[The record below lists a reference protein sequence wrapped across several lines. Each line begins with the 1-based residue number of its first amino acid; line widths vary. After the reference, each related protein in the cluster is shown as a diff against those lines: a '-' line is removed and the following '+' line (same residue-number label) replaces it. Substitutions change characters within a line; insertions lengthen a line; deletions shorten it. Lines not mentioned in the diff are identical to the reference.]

1 MRSRRQQTLALLTN
15 TSIQDL
21 SNNQVLRS
29 AALLPYNGTSLLAK
43 VIGLSLHLQLVYVAG
58 KKNVVADALFRRP
71 HVAAV
76 SIAYQ
81 HELDEMRDHYFI
93 DEDFVEPYDAL
104 VCGEHPDLFSFKDG
118 FLMVLV
124 SVLTASLVGQ
134 ALKPITAAAQ
144 GKEFNWKLL
153 IASGGMPSSH
163 SACVTA
169 ACTSIALERGLADSL
184 FGLSVVFAG
193 IVLYD
198 AQGVRRA
205 VGKQAEVI
213 NTIVVGSDPKPGTKS
228 KQSFAINRQAGLQS
242 VEVSMVPGSSSK
254 QRRSSVMAPMSD
266 EQLSSDS
273 STLNDLLSK
282 GLSYQRSQNFIETA
296 KKLPSVEAGDVNLQE
311 IGDLDG
317 WRHIPLK
324 ESVGHTKLEVL
335 VGALWGII
343 CTLALSHFLPTLP

>member
-1 MRSRRQQTLALLTN
+1 MLRGGACCFALDSLHLPVPSKYISSSSLHSLSLQPLVFGRPRGHGLCMRSRRQQTLALLTN

-21 SNNQVLRS
+21 SNNQVL
-29 AALLPYNGTSLLAK
+29 
-43 VIGLSLHLQLVYVAG
+43 
-58 KKNVVADALFRRP
+58 
-71 HVAAV
+71 
-76 SIAYQ
+76 
-81 HELDEMRDHYFI
+81 
-93 DEDFVEPYDAL
+93 
-104 VCGEHPDLFSFKDG
+104 
-118 FLMVLV
+118 V

-134 ALKPITAAAQ
+134 ALKPFTAAVQ

-213 NTIVVGSDPKPGTKS
+213 NTMVVGSDPKPGTVS

-242 VEVSMVPGSSSK
+242 VEASMVPGSSSK
-254 QRRSSVMAPMSD
+254 QRRSSVMAPISD
-266 EQLSSDS
+266 EQLSSES
-273 STLNDLLSK
+273 STLNDLLNK

-343 CTLALSHFLPTLP
+343 CTLLLSHF